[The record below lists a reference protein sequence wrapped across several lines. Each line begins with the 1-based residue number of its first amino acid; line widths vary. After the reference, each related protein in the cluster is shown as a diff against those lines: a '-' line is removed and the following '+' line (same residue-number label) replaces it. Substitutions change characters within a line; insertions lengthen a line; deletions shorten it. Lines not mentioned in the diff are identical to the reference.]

1 MPSRVLFFFFA
12 LASILCNASS
22 AQDAGSTAPIG
33 GLPAAAIPS
42 SSAILTIFKRVDEVN
57 LVLSATDH
65 RGHFVR
71 DLSPSDLAISDNGE
85 PPAKITYFERRTG
98 LPLRVAVLIDT
109 SDSVG
114 YRFAF
119 ELKSAQGFLKKVL
132 RPKDDAALIVGF
144 SQQPNLVQALTSDIS
159 RLFRALNSL
168 KPKGETALYDA
179 IALASDQL
187 RMATDSVPVRRVIV
201 IVTDGVD
208 NSSHIDL
215 HQAVERALRAESV
228 IYVMNIQDLPMTNEE
243 RMGNQVIRQLAAATG
258 GRVLK
263 GHENGDM
270 AQSFRKL
277 EDELRSQYALG
288 YRPRQSI
295 ANFFF
300 RPVRV
305 LGPKGIRIRC
315 REGYYPR

>member
-1 MPSRVLFFFFA
+1 
-12 LASILCNASS
+12 
-22 AQDAGSTAPIG
+22 
-33 GLPAAAIPS
+33 
-42 SSAILTIFKRVDEVN
+42 VDEVN